1 MKHGLRK
8 FYCFLLAALALL
20 ALAALQ
26 PALAQCPMCRTA
38 MEHGGEAAARTLNI
52 GIVVLL
58 VPPVA
63 LFCSIFAVAYKKV
76 KGEEES
82 ESSIVNRQ

>member
-1 MKHGLRK
+1 MKHELRNLSCRL
-8 FYCFLLAALALL
+8 FAALSLA

-26 PALAQCPMCRTA
+26 PAGALTQCPMCRTA
-38 MEHGGEAAARTLNI
+38 VEHAGAAARTLNF

-63 LFCSIFAVAYKKV
+63 IFCSIFAVAYRKV
-76 KGEEES
+76 KGEEDGE
-82 ESSIVNRQ
+82 

>member
-1 MKHGLRK
+1 MKHELRK
-8 FYCFLLAALALL
+8 LSCRLLAALSLA

-26 PALAQCPMCRTA
+26 PAGALAQCPMCRTA
-38 MEHGGEAAARTLNI
+38 VEHAGAAARTLNF

-63 LFCSIFAVAYKKV
+63 IFCSIFAVAYKKV
-76 KGEEES
+76 KIENES
-82 ESSIVNRQ
+82 EQYRER

>member
-1 MKHGLRK
+1 MKHGRRK
-8 FYCFLLAALALL
+8 LYRPLLAALALL

-38 MEHGGEAAARTLNI
+38 MEHGGAAAARTLNV

-58 VPPVA
+58 LPPVA
-63 LFCSIFAVAYKKV
+63 IFCSIFAVASKKL
-76 KGEEES
+76 KGEEDAE
-82 ESSIVNRQ
+82 

>member
-1 MKHGLRK
+1 MKHGLVKLSCR
-8 FYCFLLAALALL
+8 LLAALSLA

-26 PALAQCPMCRTA
+26 PAGALAQCPMCRTA
-38 MEHGGEAAARTLNI
+38 VEHAGAAARTLNF

-63 LFCSIFAVAYKKV
+63 IFCSIFAVAYR
-76 KGEEES
+76 KGEEDGE
-82 ESSIVNRQ
+82 